1 MTGERSAGLGVVDD
15 RIGARMKRRRLPAPI
30 RPLSKGEEIANSV
43 SHGLGLV
50 AILVGIP
57 YLLVPAMREAG
68 ALGIIGLCVFA
79 GSMVLLYLSST
90 LYHALRH
97 EGAKSVLQLV
107 DHGAIYLLIA
117 GTYTPFLLGVLRG
130 TLGWVLLG
138 VVWTLALAGVILKT
152 AGRLAH
158 PAFSLALYLG
168 MGWLIVFAMRPLVA
182 HVPPRGL
189 LLLAAGGLAYTGGVL
204 FFVAERIRYS
214 HFVWHLFVL
223 AGTTCHFFAVVWY
236 A

>member
-1 MTGERSAGLGVVDD
+1 M
-15 RIGARMKRRRLPAPI
+15 APPL
-30 RPLSKGEEIANSV
+30 RPLTPGEEIANSV
-43 SHGLGLV
+43 SHGIGLA

-57 YLLVPAMREAG
+57 FLLVPAIRRASTIG
-68 ALGIIGLCVFA
+68 AIGLMVFA
-79 GSMVLLYLSST
+79 TSIVLLYLAST

-97 EGAKSVLQLV
+97 EGAKNVLQLI

-130 TLGWVLLG
+130 TMGWTLLG

-158 PAFSLALYLG
+158 PALSLALYLA
-168 MGWLIVFAMRPLVA
+168 MGWLIVVAARPLVT
-182 HVPPRGL
+182 HVPTRGL

-204 FFVAERIRYS
+204 FFVAERRKYS
-214 HFVWHLFVL
+214 HFIWHLCVL
-223 AGTTCHFFAVVWY
+223 AGTTCHFFAVLWY